1 MPYSAWNT
9 PAFIIITYYKCFI
22 RKKPVFAWNQP
33 PRSGT
38 HWETSAA
45 RMTGSIRIAGYAC
58 NNQYKLRLWQ
68 PKRGVVQELS
78 HLAATRSRLISVKKQ
93 LKVPLKEHAVFS
105 TKRTGRQNS
114 QVCSH
119 SLKAIDADIARADKA
134 IEQLIAGDGELSRIF
149 NLVTSVSGV
158 GKVNRHTGYRCN

>member
-1 MPYSAWNT
+1 
-9 PAFIIITYYKCFI
+9 
-22 RKKPVFAWNQP
+22 
-33 PRSGT
+33 
-38 HWETSAA
+38 
-45 RMTGSIRIAGYAC
+45 MTGSIRIAGYAC